1 MSVAE
6 KITQLQQIKTDIK
19 NAIIN
24 KGNSVGDDF
33 RTYAKAIGAI
43 STPLTINGTGIKF
56 AYSTFS
62 SIPRNVNLSGVTNF
76 SQMFYQCTS
85 LKNVSIDMPS
95 NTNLA
100 ESFYNCNT
108 LTSVTL
114 TNTSKVVYFTET
126 FYSCEK
132 LEIAPRLDTTNGMY
146 FGYMFSNCKSLKSIP
161 IYNTSKGIF
170 FESMFANC
178 SSLTEVPTIDLSLAV
193 NIQGMFNGCTKI
205 TTIPQ
210 YDTSKVTNV
219 NLFINNCT
227 SLTSVP
233 LLDFGSVNNVGTSP
247 FGITTLLNLTDL
259 GGFQNLKVSWSSYF
273 LDKLPNLTV
282 DSLMN
287 VINNLYDWSG
297 NTDGKAP
304 LNNGTIHSF
313 GTTHKLK
320 FGAVNLAKLTD
331 EQVAV
336 ATAKGWTLTT

>member
-62 SIPRNVNLSGVTNF
+62 SIPRNVNLSGITNF
-76 SQMFYQCTS
+76 SQMFYNCTS
-85 LKNVSIDMPS
+85 LKSVNIDMPQ

-100 ESFYNCNT
+100 GCFYNCNT

-114 TNTSKVVYFTET
+114 TNTSRVVYFTET
-126 FYSCEK
+126 FYSCAIEN
-132 LEIAPRLDTTNGMY
+132 APRLDTTNGVY
-146 FGYMFSNCKSLKSIP
+146 FSGMFSYCKSLVSMP
-161 IYNTSKGIF
+161 TYDTSKGIM
-170 FESMFANC
+170 FESMF
-178 SSLTEVPTIDLSLAV
+178 
-193 NIQGMFNGCTKI
+193 NGCSKI

-210 YDTSKVTNV
+210 YDTSNATSV
-219 NLFINNCT
+219 NLFLHNCI

-233 LLDFGSVNNVGTSP
+233 LLDFGSVYNVGTSP
-247 FGITTLLNLTDL
+247 FGTTNLISLTDL
-259 GGFQNLKVSWSSYF
+259 GGFKNLKVSWSSYF
-273 LDKLPNLTV
+273 LDKLPNLTI

-304 LNNGTIHSF
+304 LNNGTIQSF

-320 FGAVNLAKLTD
+320 FGATNLAKLTD